1 MNRLLYLPM
10 EIASRELDSRLLLSV
25 IALTYGFEVV
35 IGQKWLIESNI
46 RRMPP
51 GIYLSK
57 TMTRRDAGSLAKARA
72 CGYFTAAIDEELPG
86 LVTKP
91 EELRWIAP
99 EAVAQAEAIF
109 IGGEG
114 NTQSFVSRF
123 PEAKSKVAMALNP
136 RWDLLRTTFRSL
148 FDEDVAR
155 IRAARGD
162 FILVNTNQ
170 GFTNSE
176 KGSTDEIIKEQ
187 VRLGKIDPA
196 STEHMDYVR
205 SICEMENANKAAILE
220 IIPGL
225 RRAYPDRTV
234 VIRPHPSERIATW
247 SDAFKDDPKVQV
259 VREGSAV
266 PWILA
271 SSLLIHTNCTTGT
284 EAIAMGKPA
293 ICVLPIDSAV
303 TRRYL
308 SNRVNPVARSVTEA
322 LAVANRILSGVESA
336 VYTPQMIDTF
346 HQAMSFEDDRLGA
359 QIIVEQLVEAV
370 QRREGFSVASGAAS
384 VWRPDQKY
392 RWHIPDKNVRAELFP
407 SLDREAV
414 MLRLQKIA
422 RALGIDFTPAVEY
435 CGSKALLISNR
446 PMAPFVRFRRS
457 LAGAFYDFRTG
468 T

>member
-25 IALTYGFEVV
+25 IALTHGFEVV

-46 RRMPP
+46 RRMPG

-57 TMTRRDAGSLAKARA
+57 TMTRRDAVSLAKAREH
-72 CGYFTAAIDEELPG
+72 GYFPAAIDEEMPG

-99 EAVAQAEAIF
+99 EAVEQSEAIF
-109 IGGEG
+109 IAGEG
-114 NTQSFVSRF
+114 NTQSFMTRF
-123 PEAKSKVAMALNP
+123 PAAKAKVHMALNP
-136 RWDLLRTTFRSL
+136 RWDLLRSTFRSL
-148 FDEDVAR
+148 FDEEVAR
-155 IRAARGD
+155 IRGTHGD
-162 FILVNTNQ
+162 FILINTNQ

-176 KGSTDEIIKEQ
+176 KGSKDDILREQ

-196 STEHMDYVR
+196 NTEHMAYVN
-205 SICEMENANKAAILE
+205 SIVEMEDANKAAILRLVA
-220 IIPGL
+220 GL
-225 RRAYPDRTV
+225 RQAYPDRTL

-247 SDAFKDDPKVQV
+247 SEAFPGDAKVKV

-271 SSLLIHTNCTTGT
+271 STLLIHTNCTTGT
-284 EAIAMGKPA
+284 EAIALGKPA
-293 ICVLPIDSAV
+293 ICVMPLDNAICQ
-303 TRRYL
+303 RYL
-308 SNRVNPVARSVTEA
+308 SNRVNPVARSVEEA
-322 LAVANRILSGVESA
+322 LALAGGILSGGVTNL
-336 VYTPQMIDTF
+336 YTPQMVETF
-346 HQAMSFEDDRLGA
+346 HHAMSFEDDRLGA
-359 QIIVEQLVEAV
+359 QIIVEQLVDAV
-370 QRREGFSVASGAAS
+370 SRRETLNAPGSASS
-384 VWRPDQKY
+384 WRPGQNY

-414 MLRLQKIA
+414 VRRLQKIA
-422 RALGIDFTPAVEY
+422 KALGIDLTPEVEY
-435 CGSKALLISNR
+435 CGSKVLLISNHR
-446 PMAPFVRFRRS
+446 MAPFVRFRRS

>member
-25 IALTYGFEVV
+25 IALTYGFESV

-46 RRMPP
+46 KRMPA

-57 TMTRRDAGSLAKARA
+57 TMTRRDAERMAMARA
-72 CGYFTAAIDEELPG
+72 RGYYTAAIDEEMPG

-99 EAVAQAEAIF
+99 EGVEEAEAIF
-109 IGGEG
+109 LGGEH
-114 NTQSFVSRF
+114 NTQSFVTRF
-123 PEAKSKVAMALNP
+123 PGAKAKVHMALNP
-136 RWDLLRTTFRSL
+136 RWDLLRSTFSSL
-148 FDEDVAR
+148 FEEEVAR
-155 IRAARGD
+155 IRGKYGA

-176 KGSTDEIIKEQ
+176 KGTTEVILKDQ
-187 VRLGKIDPA
+187 VRLGKIDPEN
-196 STEHMDYVR
+196 TEHMDYVR
-205 SICEMENANKAAILE
+205 SIVEMEDANKAAIVA
-220 IIPGL
+220 IVAGV
-225 RRAYPDRTV
+225 RKAYPDRTV

-247 SDAFKDDPKVQV
+247 TDAFPGDPKIQV

-271 SSLLIHTNCTTGT
+271 STLLLHTNCTTGT

-308 SNRVNPVARSVTEA
+308 SNRVNPVARSVEDA
-322 LAVANRILSGVESA
+322 LTLVDRIVSGAAGS
-336 VYTPQMIDTF
+336 VYTPEMISQF
-346 HQAMSFEDDRLGA
+346 HHAMSYEDDRLGA
-359 QIIVEQLVEAV
+359 QIIIEQLVDAV
-370 QRREGFSVASGAAS
+370 QRREGFNAAPGTASA
-384 VWRPDQKY
+384 WRPDQKY
-392 RWHIPDKNVRAELFP
+392 RWHIPDKNVRGELFP

-414 MLRLQKIA
+414 TRRLQKIA
-422 RALGIDFTPAVEY
+422 QALGLDLTPEVEY
-435 CGSKALLISNR
+435 CGSKVLLISNHR
-446 PMAPFVRFRRS
+446 MAPFVRFRRS
-457 LAGAFYDFRTG
+457 IASAFTDFRTG

>member
-46 RRMPP
+46 RRMPA

-57 TMTRRDAGSLAKARA
+57 TMTRRDGESLAKARA
-72 CGYFTAAIDEELPG
+72 DGYLPAAIDEEMAG

-99 EAVAQAEAIF
+99 EAVEQAEAIF
-109 IGGEG
+109 IAGEG
-114 NTQSFVSRF
+114 NTGSFKTRF
-123 PEAKSKVAMALNP
+123 PHAKHKVCMALNP
-136 RWDLLRTTFRSL
+136 RWDLLRSTFRSL
-148 FDEDVAR
+148 FDEDVER
-155 IRAARGD
+155 IRGKYGD
-162 FILVNTNQ
+162 YVLVNTNQ

-176 KGSTDEIIKEQ
+176 KGTQDEIIREQ
-187 VRLGKIDPA
+187 IRLRKIDPA
-196 STEHMDYVR
+196 NTEHMDYVR
-205 SICEMENANKAAILE
+205 SICEMENANKEAILE
-220 IIPGL
+220 IIARL
-225 RRAYPDRTV
+225 RKTYPATTV

-247 SDAFKDDPKVQV
+247 ANAFKDDPKVQV

-266 PWILA
+266 AWILA
-271 SSLLIHTNCTTGT
+271 SKLLVHSNCTTGT
-284 EAIAMGKPA
+284 EAIALGKPA
-293 ICVLPIDSAV
+293 ICVFPIDSVV

-308 SNRVNPVARSVTEA
+308 SNRVNPVARTVDEA
-322 LAVANRILSGVESA
+322 LTLADRILSGA
-336 VYTPQMIDTF
+336 ATTLYTPEMINVF
-346 HQAMSFEDDRLGA
+346 HHAMSFEDDRLGA
-359 QIIVEQLVEAV
+359 QIIIEQLIEAV
-370 QRREGFSVASGAAS
+370 ERREGFSAAPGTASA
-384 VWRPDQKY
+384 WRPDQNY

-407 SLDREAV
+407 VLDREAV

-422 RALGIDFTPAVEY
+422 KALGIDLRPQLEY
-435 CGSKALLISNR
+435 CGSKVLLISNHR
-446 PMAPFVRFRRS
+446 MAPFVRFRRS

>member
-25 IALTYGFEVV
+25 IALSYGFEVV
-35 IGQKWLIESNI
+35 LGQKWLIESNI
-46 RRMPP
+46 RRMPA

-114 NTQSFVSRF
+114 NTRSFVTRF
-123 PEAKSKVAMALNP
+123 PEAKDKVAMALNP

-176 KGSTDEIIKEQ
+176 KGSQEDILREQ
-187 VRLGKIDPA
+187 IRLGKIDPA
-196 STEHMDYVR
+196 NTEHMDYVR
-205 SICEMENANKAAILE
+205 SICEMENANRAAILAL
-220 IIPGL
+220 IPRL
-225 RRAYPDRTV
+225 RQAYPDRTI

-247 SDAFKDDPKVQV
+247 SEAFPGDAKVKV
-259 VREGSAV
+259 VRDGSAV

-271 SSLLIHTNCTTGT
+271 STLLIHTNCTTGT
-284 EAIAMGKPA
+284 EAIALGKPA
-293 ICVLPIDSAV
+293 ICVMPLDNDICH
-303 TRRYL
+303 RYL
-308 SNRVNPVARSVTEA
+308 SNRVNPVARSVEEA
-322 LAVANRILSGVESA
+322 LVLAERVLSGGVTSL
-336 VYTPQMIDTF
+336 YTPQMVETF
-346 HQAMSFEDDRLGA
+346 HHAMSFEDDRLGA
-359 QIIVEQLVEAV
+359 QLIVEQLVDAV
-370 QRREGFSVASGAAS
+370 SRRETLNAPASAS
-384 VWRPDQKY
+384 SWRPGQNY

-414 MLRLQKIA
+414 ARRLQKIA
-422 RALGIDFTPAVEY
+422 KALGIDLTPEVEY
-435 CGSKALLISNR
+435 CGSKVLLISNHR
-446 PMAPFVRFRRS
+446 MAPFVRFRRS

-468 T
+468 S

>member
-25 IALTYGFEVV
+25 IALTHGFEVV

-46 RRMPP
+46 RRMPA

-57 TMTRRDAGSLAKARA
+57 TMTRRDGESLARARA
-72 CGYFTAAIDEELPG
+72 HGYFPAAIDEEMPG

-99 EAVAQAEAIF
+99 EAVEAAEAIF

-114 NTQSFVSRF
+114 NTQSFMTRF
-123 PEAKSKVAMALNP
+123 PAAKTKVHMALNP
-136 RWDLLRTTFRSL
+136 RWDLLRSTFRSL

-155 IRAARGD
+155 IRGEYGD

-176 KGSTDEIIKEQ
+176 KGTIDDILREQ

-196 STEHMDYVR
+196 NTEHMNYVR

-220 IIPGL
+220 IVAGL
-225 RRAYPDRTV
+225 RKAHPDRNI

-247 SDAFKDDPKVQV
+247 SNAFPGDPKIRV

-271 SSLLIHTNCTTGT
+271 SSLLMHTNCTTGT

-293 ICVLPIDSAV
+293 ICVLPIDSAI
-303 TRRYL
+303 TQRYL
-308 SNRVNPVARSVTEA
+308 SNRVNPVARSVEDA
-322 LAVANRILSGVESA
+322 LALAARILSGA
-336 VYTPQMIDTF
+336 ANTIYTAEMIDQF
-346 HQAMSFEDDRLGA
+346 HHAMSFEDDRLGA
-359 QIIVEQLVEAV
+359 QIIIEQLVDAV
-370 QRREGFSVASGAAS
+370 QRRDGFSAEPGNASA
-384 VWRPDQKY
+384 WRPDQKY

-407 SLDREAV
+407 SLDRDAV
-414 MLRLQKIA
+414 MRRLQKIA
-422 RALGIDFTPAVEY
+422 KALGIDLTPEVEY
-435 CGSKALLISNR
+435 CGSKLLLIGNHR
-446 PMAPFVRFRRS
+446 MAPFVRFRRS
-457 LAGAFYDFRTG
+457 IAGAFYDFRTG

>member
-46 RRMPP
+46 KRMPA

-57 TMTRRDAGSLAKARA
+57 TMTRRDGESLARARA
-72 CGYFTAAIDEELPG
+72 HGYFPAAIDEEMPG

-91 EELRWIAP
+91 EELRWVAP
-99 EAVAQAEAIF
+99 EAVAEAEAIF

-114 NTQSFVSRF
+114 NTQSFVTRF
-123 PEAKSKVAMALNP
+123 PAAKAKVHMALNP
-136 RWDLLRTTFRSL
+136 RWDLLRSTFRSL
-148 FDEDVAR
+148 FDEDAAQ
-155 IRAARGD
+155 IRDRYGD

-176 KGSTDEIIKEQ
+176 KGSIDDILREQ

-196 STEHMDYVR
+196 NTEHMDYVR
-205 SICEMENANKAAILE
+205 AICEMEDANKAAILE
-220 IIPGL
+220 IVAGL
-225 RRAYPDRTV
+225 RKAHPDRTV

-247 SDAFKDDPKVQV
+247 GDVFKGDPKVQV

-266 PWILA
+266 PWIIA
-271 SSLLIHTNCTTGT
+271 SSLLLHTNCTTGT
-284 EAIAMGKPA
+284 EAIALGKPA
-293 ICVLPIDSAV
+293 ICVLPIDSAI

-308 SNRVNPVARSVTEA
+308 ANRVNPVARSVADA
-322 LAVANRILSGVESA
+322 LALADRIISGAVTT
-336 VYTPQMIDTF
+336 VYTPEMIDQF
-346 HQAMSFEDDRLGA
+346 HHAMSFEDDRLGA
-359 QIIVEQLVEAV
+359 QIIMEHLVNAV
-370 QRREGFSVASGAAS
+370 QRRETFRAEPGTASA
-384 VWRPDQKY
+384 WRPDQKY
-392 RWHIPDKNVRAELFP
+392 RWHIPDKNVRGELFP

-414 MLRLQKIA
+414 MRRLQKITK
-422 RALGIDFTPAVEY
+422 ALGIDFMPQVEY
-435 CGSKALLISNR
+435 CGSKVLLISNHR
-446 PMAPFVRFRRS
+446 MAPFVRFRRS
-457 LAGAFYDFRTG
+457 IASAFTDFRTG

>member
-46 RRMPP
+46 RRMPA

-57 TMTRRDAGSLAKARA
+57 TMTRRDAEQLAKARTH
-72 CGYFTAAIDEELPG
+72 GYFTAAIDEELPG

-99 EAVAQAEAIF
+99 EAVQQADAIF

-114 NTQSFVSRF
+114 NTRSFMTRF
-123 PEAKSKVAMALNP
+123 TTAKSKVSMALNP

-155 IRAARGD
+155 IRDKYGD

-170 GFTNSE
+170 GYTNSE
-176 KGSTDEIIKEQ
+176 KGTQEDILREQ

-196 STEHMDYVR
+196 NAEHMDYVR
-205 SICEMENANKAAILE
+205 SIVEMENANKAAIME
-220 IIPGL
+220 IVPGL
-225 RRAYPDRTV
+225 RRAHPDHTV
-234 VIRPHPSERIATW
+234 VIRPHPAERVATW
-247 SDAFKDDPKVQV
+247 ADAFKHDPKVQV

-271 SSLLIHTNCTTGT
+271 SNLLMHTNCTTGT
-284 EAIAMGKPA
+284 EAIALGKPA
-293 ICVLPIDSAV
+293 ICVLPTASAV

-308 SNRVNPVARSVTEA
+308 SNRVNPVAPSVEEA
-322 LAVANRILSGVESA
+322 LALAARIISGAANT
-336 VYTPQMIDTF
+336 VYTPEMLDTF
-346 HQAMSFEDDRLGA
+346 HHAMSFEDDRLGA
-359 QIIVEQLVEAV
+359 QIIIEQLVNAV
-370 QRREGFSVASGAAS
+370 QRRDGFEKTPGTASA
-384 VWRPDQKY
+384 WRPDQKY

-407 SLDREAV
+407 SLDRDAV
-414 MLRLQKIA
+414 MRRLQKIA
-422 RALGIDFTPAVEY
+422 KALGLDLMPQVEY
-435 CGSKALLISNR
+435 CGSKALLIGNHR
-446 PMAPFVRFRRS
+446 MAPFVRFRRS

>member
-25 IALTYGFEVV
+25 IALTHGFEIV

-46 RRMPP
+46 KRMPA

-57 TMTRRDAGSLAKARA
+57 TMTRRDAGSLAKARGR
-72 CGYFTAAIDEELPG
+72 GYFTAAIDEELPG

-99 EAVAQAEAIF
+99 EAVSETEAIF

-114 NTQSFVSRF
+114 NTQSFVTRF
-123 PEAKSKVAMALNP
+123 PEAKAKVTMALNP

-148 FDEDVAR
+148 FDEEVAR
-155 IRAARGD
+155 IRGAYGD

-170 GFTNSE
+170 GYTNSE
-176 KGSTDEIIKEQ
+176 KGSQEEILKEQ

-196 STEHMDYVR
+196 NAEHMAYVQ
-205 SICEMENANKAAILE
+205 SIIDMECANKAAILE
-220 IIPGL
+220 IVPGL
-225 RRAYPDRTV
+225 RKAHPTRTV
-234 VIRPHPSERIATW
+234 IIRPHPSERIATW
-247 SDAFKDDPKVQV
+247 TDAFRGDPKVMV

-271 SSLLIHTNCTTGT
+271 SNLLIHTNCTTGT
-284 EAIAMGKPA
+284 EAVALGKPA
-293 ICVLPIDSAV
+293 ICVLPTDSV
-303 TRRYL
+303 VSQRYL
-308 SNRVNPVARSVTEA
+308 SNRVNPVTRSVAETLA
-322 LAVANRILSGVESA
+322 LAHRILSNA
-336 VYTPQMIDTF
+336 ATPVYTPEMVDHF
-346 HQAMSFEDDRLGA
+346 HHAMSFEDDRLGA
-359 QIIVEQLVEAV
+359 QIIIENLVNAV
-370 QRREGFSVASGAAS
+370 QRREKLSAQQPTASA
-384 VWRPDQKY
+384 WRPDQKY
-392 RWHIPDKNVRAELFP
+392 RWHIADKNVRAELFP

-414 MLRLQKIA
+414 TRRLQKIA
-422 RALGIDFTPAVEY
+422 KALGIDFTPVVEY
-435 CGSKALLISNR
+435 CGSKVLLIGNHR
-446 PMAPFVRFRRS
+446 MAPFVRFRRS

>member
-1 MNRLLYLPM
+1 MNKLLYLPM

-25 IALTYGFEVV
+25 IALTHGFEIV

-46 RRMPP
+46 KRMPA

-57 TMTRRDAGSLAKARA
+57 TMTRRDAFRLAKARA
-72 CGYFTAAIDEELPG
+72 QGYFTAAVDEELPG
-86 LVTKP
+86 LVTTP

-99 EAVAQAEAIF
+99 EAVAETEAVF

-114 NTQSFVSRF
+114 NTRSFVTRF
-123 PEAKSKVAMALNP
+123 PEAKTKVSMALNP
-136 RWDLLRTTFRSL
+136 RWDLLRSTFRSL

-155 IRAARGD
+155 IRDVHGD

-176 KGSTDEIIKEQ
+176 KGSQEEILKEQ

-196 STEHMDYVR
+196 NTEHMAYVR
-205 SICEMENANKAAILE
+205 SICEMEIANKAAILE
-220 IIPGL
+220 IVAGL
-225 RRAYPDRTV
+225 RRAHPARTII
-234 VIRPHPSERIATW
+234 IRPHPSERIATW
-247 SDAFKDDPKVQV
+247 SDAFRDDPKVQV

-284 EAIAMGKPA
+284 EAIALGKPA

-303 TRRYL
+303 CQRYL
-308 SNRVNPVARSVTEA
+308 SNRVNPVTRSVEETLA
-322 LAVANRILSGVESA
+322 LADRIVSGTANT
-336 VYTPQMIDTF
+336 VYTPEMIDTF
-346 HQAMSFEDDRLGA
+346 HHAMSFEDDRLGA
-359 QIIVEQLVEAV
+359 QIIIEQLVEAV
-370 QRREGFSVASGAAS
+370 QRREGFGAQSATCS
-384 VWRPDQKY
+384 AWRPDQKY

-414 MLRLQKIA
+414 TLRLQKIA
-422 RALGIDFTPAVEY
+422 KALGIDFRPVVEY
-435 CGSKALLISNR
+435 CGSKVLLIGNHR
-446 PMAPFVRFRRS
+446 MAPFVRLRRS
-457 LAGAFYDFRTG
+457 LVGAFYDFRTG

>member
-46 RRMPP
+46 RRMPG

-57 TMTRRDAGSLAKARA
+57 TMTRRDAESLAKARA
-72 CGYFTAAIDEELPG
+72 RGYFPAAIDEEMPG

-99 EAVAQAEAIF
+99 EAVEQSEAIF
-109 IGGEG
+109 IAGEA
-114 NTQSFVSRF
+114 NTQSFMARF
-123 PEAKSKVAMALNP
+123 PAAKAKVHMALNP
-136 RWDLLRTTFRSL
+136 RWDLLRSTFRSL
-148 FDEDVAR
+148 FDEDLAR
-155 IRAARGD
+155 IRGTYGD

-176 KGSTDEIIKEQ
+176 KGSKDEILKEQ

-196 STEHMDYVR
+196 NTEHMAYVN
-205 SICEMENANKAAILE
+205 SIVEMENANKAAILDVVT
-220 IIPGL
+220 GL
-225 RRAYPDRTV
+225 RKAHPDRTL

-247 SDAFKDDPKVQV
+247 TDAFPGDPKVHV

-271 SSLLIHTNCTTGT
+271 STLLVHTNCTTGT
-284 EAIAMGKPA
+284 EAIALGKPA
-293 ICVLPIDSAV
+293 ICVMPLDNAICQ
-303 TRRYL
+303 RYL
-308 SNRVNPVARSVTEA
+308 SNRVNPVARSVSEA
-322 LAVANRILSGVESA
+322 LALAERILSGSA
-336 VYTPQMIDTF
+336 ASIYTPQMIDTF
-346 HQAMSFEDDRLGA
+346 HHAMSFEDDRLGA
-359 QIIVEQLVEAV
+359 QIIIEQLVNAV
-370 QRREGFSVASGAAS
+370 EQRESFNATGSASS
-384 VWRPDQKY
+384 WRPDQNY

-414 MLRLQKIA
+414 VRRLQKIA
-422 RALGIDFTPAVEY
+422 KALGLDLMPQVEY
-435 CGSKALLISNR
+435 CGSKVLLISNHR
-446 PMAPFVRFRRS
+446 MAPFVRFRRS